1 MPLRYSN
8 KKQQINRNLAH
19 LNKSTIPIGFSQNIQ
34 QNMKRTIIASLFL
47 MIACKEEKKE
57 MKTTAEPK
65 PIKEKVVLNYESNK
79 SEEAQAW
86 LKKSIVDYFK
96 ADIGSEEKNMQKIT
110 TKDYFDYKTDAT
122 NVEMDVDGSLTEKE
136 FQDKWKSKFDT
147 NKAGIGV
154 GFLISAQDWNTI
166 EVESCELKS
175 SSKDEYIFH
184 VVLKDDGFKAKYPSI
199 IKVVKENGSFLIAD
213 VLQDEPK

>member
-1 MPLRYSN
+1 
-8 KKQQINRNLAH
+8 
-19 LNKSTIPIGFSQNIQ
+19 
-34 QNMKRTIIASLFL
+34 MKRSIIASLFL
-47 MIACKEEKKE
+47 IIACKEGKKE
-57 MKTTAEPK
+57 IKTDVK
-65 PIKEKVVLNYESNK
+65 PQQTEEKVVLNNESNE
-79 SEEAQAW
+79 SEDAEKW
-86 LKKSIVDYFK
+86 LKKNIVDYFK

-136 FQDKWKSKFDT
+136 FQNKWKSKFDT

-184 VVLKDDGFKAKYPSI
+184 VVLKDDGFKAQYPSV